1 MTYRSLILL
10 LFFLLS
16 GIRIFAQDNTE
27 ERLRELV
34 KKNGQA
40 EVIVNLKGISGKEF
54 LTLNFSVSFI
64 NSDIAGVRIS
74 PLSLELFIQQ
84 KYEYRIVETPDI
96 KGIIGQADLKGV
108 LQWDT
113 YPTYDQYLEI
123 MKGFTDKYP
132 SLCRLDTIGVS
143 IYGKLVLVLKISDN
157 ASTDEDEPEV
167 FYSSSIHG
175 DETGGYILML
185 HLADYLLKGYDSNPR
200 ARNMVSNLEIW
211 INPLANPDGTY
222 RAGNIISLPTRFNA
236 NEKDLNRNFPD
247 PFFPYSSTNIQQK
260 ETHDMVNFLGEHRFV
275 LSANFHSG
283 SEVVNY
289 PWDVYARNNL
299 RVRNRLHADDKW
311 FYDIS
316 RAYADTAHRYSDP
329 DYMISENNGVVRG
342 ADWYVIYGGR
352 QDFVTWE
359 LQGREVTIEL
369 DSTYITPSSRLLKL
383 WENNY
388 RSLLGFLENAL
399 YGIHGKVVS
408 STNMR
413 PVPSRIRLTGYD
425 RDSSHVYS
433 DTLTGSFV
441 RMVSPGTYNM
451 EFTAR
456 GYRDT
461 IIKNITVQRYERVD
475 MEVKMTPVNQE
486 QMRYPILYPNPATT
500 TLQAILTNDFTGP
513 LEIRIFDIT
522 GKLVRVYEYEAQL
535 NTLLNIDISL
545 LPSGTYI
552 IVFKDIRTNSS
563 FTGRFLI
570 IK

>member
-1 MTYRSLILL
+1 MTYRSLILMC
-10 LFFLLS
+10 FLLMS
-16 GIRIFAQDNTE
+16 GIRIFAQDTE
-27 ERLRELV
+27 KRLRELV
-34 KKNGQA
+34 IQNGQA
-40 EVIVNLKGISGKEF
+40 EVTVNLKGNSAKEF
-54 LTLNFSVSFI
+54 LTLNFSVSYI
-64 NSDIAGVRIS
+64 KGDIAGVRIS

-84 KYEYRIVETPDI
+84 KYEYTIVETPDI
-96 KGIIGQADLKGV
+96 KGIIGHADLKGV

-113 YPTYDQYLEI
+113 YPAYDQYLEI
-123 MKGFTDKYP
+123 MKDFTDKYP

-143 IYGKLVLVLKISDN
+143 IYGKLVLALKISDN
-157 ASTDEDEPEV
+157 AASDEDEPEV
-167 FYSSSIHG
+167 FYSSTIHG
-175 DETGGYILML
+175 DETGGFILML
-185 HLADYLLKGYDSNPR
+185 HLADYLLKGYDNNPR
-200 ARNMVSNLEIW
+200 ARSLVSNLEIW

-247 PFFPYSSTNIQQK
+247 PFFPYTSTNIQQK
-260 ETHDMVNFLGEHRFV
+260 ETHDMVNFLREHRFV

-283 SEVVNY
+283 SEVVNF

-299 RVRNRLHADDKW
+299 KVRSRLHADDRW

-316 RAYADTAHRYSDP
+316 RAYADTVHRYSDP
-329 DYMISENNGVVRG
+329 DYMTSENNGVVRG

-383 WENNY
+383 WEDNY
-388 RSLLGFLENAL
+388 RSLLGYLENAL
-399 YGIHGKVVS
+399 YGIHGKIVS
-408 STNMR
+408 STSQR
-413 PVPSRIRLTGYD
+413 PVAARIKLLSYD

-441 RMVSPGTYNM
+441 RMVSPGTYNI

-461 IIKNITVQRYERVD
+461 IIKNIAVQRFEKVD
-475 MEVKMTPVNQE
+475 MDLKMTPVGE
-486 QMRYPILYPNPATT
+486 EEMRYPVLYPNPATT
-500 TLQAILTNDFTGP
+500 TLKAVLTNDFDGP
-513 LEIRIFDIT
+513 LEIKIYNIT
-522 GKLVRVYEYEAQL
+522 GKLLRHYEPDYQV
-535 NTLLNIDISL
+535 NTPLNIDISG
-545 LPSGTYI
+545 LPSGSYI
-552 IVFKDIRTNSS
+552 IVFTDIRTKSS
-563 FTGRFLI
+563 LTGRFLI